1 MTEDTIAAIAT
12 PPGKGGIGIVKI
24 SGSRSLKIV
33 SKIFGTTRKGPED
46 CFQLESHR
54 IVHGY
59 IFDAEKHFVIDEV
72 LLVPMLAPR
81 SYTSEDVVEIQAHS
95 GSIVMANILEGV
107 IKAGARLA
115 EPGEFTKRAFL
126 NGRIDLT
133 QAEAVAD
140 IINAKSITAL
150 KSAAS
155 QNLGDFKS
163 SIEESRQKLINLLSL
178 IEASIDFPGE
188 TGEFDEL
195 IPQSMGL
202 DTIKDV
208 LEKCRNA
215 VKLYEDA
222 HFLRDGINLVI
233 CGAPNVGK
241 SSLMNRLV
249 EKERSIV
256 TSFPG
261 TTRDLIEE
269 PLNINGISFL
279 ISDTAGIH
287 ETEDP
292 VEKIGIKKAEKKI
305 EESDI
310 ILFMKEAGS
319 EIDVKKVEAV
329 IPDEKKLIFV
339 INKIDLADA
348 DDDPAFTLPNKF
360 NKTPV
365 VKISAL
371 YNQGIDILKK
381 TIMELAVKNFEITSS
396 VVPNLR
402 HKIALTHAVE
412 SLEAAKQGFL
422 NRADEI
428 LISMDLKNS
437 ADYLGEITGNT
448 VKIDILD
455 NIFKNFC
462 IGK

>member
-24 SGSRSLKIV
+24 SGLRSLKIV
-33 SKIFGTTRKGPED
+33 SKIFGTNKKGPQD
-46 CFQLESHR
+46 CSLLESHR

-95 GSIVMANILEGV
+95 GNIVLANILEGV

-140 IINAKSITAL
+140 IINAKSLTAL
-150 KSAAS
+150 RSAAA
-155 QNLGDFKS
+155 QNLGIFKS
-163 SIEESRQKLINLLSL
+163 SIEESRQKLIDLLSL
-178 IEASIDFPGE
+178 IEVSIDFPGE
-188 TGEFDEL
+188 PAAQDES

-202 DTIKDV
+202 DTIQDV
-208 LEKCRNA
+208 LETCRSA

-222 HFLRDGINLVI
+222 HFLKDGINIVI

-249 EKERSIV
+249 DKERSIV
-256 TSFPG
+256 TSVPG
-261 TTRDLIEE
+261 TTRDFIEE

-279 ISDTAGIH
+279 ISDTAGMH

-305 EESDI
+305 KESDI

-319 EIDVKKVEAV
+319 EIDSKEVEAA
-329 IPDEKKLIFV
+329 IPDGKKCIFV
-339 INKIDLADA
+339 INKIDLAD
-348 DDDPAFTLPNKF
+348 DDSTFKLPGKF
-360 NKTPV
+360 NRTPV

-371 YNQGIDILKK
+371 YNRGIDVLKK

-412 SLEAAKQGFL
+412 SLESAEQGFL
-422 NRADEI
+422 NSLDEI
-428 LISMDLKNS
+428 LISIDLKNA

>member
-24 SGSRSLKIV
+24 SGLRSLNIV
-33 SKIFGTTRKGPED
+33 SKIFGSSKKGPED
-46 CFQLESHR
+46 CSLLESHR

-59 IFDAEKHFVIDEV
+59 IFDPKKHFVIDEV

-95 GSIVMANILEGV
+95 GNIVMANILEEV

-150 KSAAS
+150 KFAAS
-155 QNLGDFKS
+155 QNLGNFKYT
-163 SIEESRQKLINLLSL
+163 IEESRQKLIDLLSL
-178 IEASIDFPGE
+178 IEVSIDFPGE
-188 TGEFDEL
+188 TDEL
-195 IPQSMGL
+195 IPQSKGL
-202 DTIKDV
+202 DTIQDV
-208 LEKCRNA
+208 LDTCRSA

-222 HFLRDGINLVI
+222 HFLKDGINLVI

-241 SSLMNRLV
+241 SSLMNSLV

-279 ISDTAGIH
+279 ISDTAGMH
-287 ETEDP
+287 ETDDP
-292 VEKIGIKKAEKKI
+292 VEKIGIEKAEKKI
-305 EESDI
+305 EEADI

-319 EIDVKKVEAV
+319 QIDEKEVESV
-329 IPDEKKLIFV
+329 IPDGKKLVFV
-339 INKIDLADA
+339 INKMDLAD
-348 DDDPAFTLPNKF
+348 DDSAFDLPCKF
-360 NKTPV
+360 NRTPV

-402 HKIALTHAVE
+402 HKIALAHAVE
-412 SLEAAKQGFL
+412 SLESAERGFL

-428 LISMDLKNS
+428 LISIDLKNG
-437 ADYLGEITGNT
+437 ADCLGEITGNT